1 MEKKK
6 KNITKQQPKQ
16 QSKIRIAFLGG
27 IGEIGKNL
35 CILESDNDIII
46 VDCGIGFPDEEMFG
60 IDLVIPDFT
69 YLEDNADKIR
79 GLFIT
84 HGHEDHI
91 GAVPF
96 LLMLLDIPIYATA
109 LSIGILEN
117 KLEEHTLDF
126 NPRINRVKAGDVIK
140 AGDFS
145 VEFIN
150 VNHSIP
156 DSCALAIDSPAG
168 MIIHSGD
175 FKIDTTPIESEIINI
190 ARLSE
195 LGKKGVTLL
204 MCESTNADR
213 QGYTPSERTVGN
225 SLSDIFIKS
234 ASKRLIIATFS
245 SNIHRVQQIINLSAK
260 NKRKVA
266 ITGRS
271 MLNIV
276 DAACKLGYMKIPDN
290 TLIEL
295 SDIKRYRN
303 DQITV
308 ITTGSQG
315 EPMSA
320 LYKMCFSE
328 RSSIE
333 LSSDDVVVVSA
344 SAIPG
349 NEKLISKIVNELAR
363 RNIPVLRDLSLGVH
377 VSGHACQ
384 EELKLMHAMIKPK
397 YFIPIHG
404 EYRQLFAH
412 RELAKSLGM
421 NEADIFIGENGSVLE
436 ISSQTAKWSNPITAG
451 NVMID
456 GYGIGDVGSI
466 VLRDRRHL
474 SEDGIIMVVL
484 SVSMRYK
491 EIISGPEIISRG
503 FVYVRESEELI
514 DELRDTVIK
523 TIAPQLKKEK
533 IDVSQL
539 RNKIKDDLGKFINN
553 RTKRNPIIVPV
564 ILEE

>member
-1 MEKKK
+1 MDKKK
-6 KNITKQQPKQ
+6 KNTTKQQQKQ
-16 QSKIRIAFLGG
+16 QSKVRIAFLGG

-35 CILESDNDIII
+35 CVLESDNDIII

-168 MIIHSGD
+168 MIVHSGD

-213 QGYTPSERTVGN
+213 PGYTPSERTVGN

-421 NEADIFIGENGSVLE
+421 NESDIFIGENGSVLE